1 MDRPVTLHEM
11 ENVIGGL
18 DGPDF
23 AISNDIGNIIEI
35 SDSNDTLG
43 LGMLAN
49 PGRQRGGSGGGG
61 GGGGGGSSFGG
72 GLAEVEI
79 GGLDTVEPMTFNI
92 GGNGGGFG
100 GMSSGS
106 SAPIEFEFK
115 KVGADGGSGGGG
127 GGGLFSNSQSA
138 TGPGFGLAA
147 AQSPVRMSQEE
158 ERAKKFD
165 YLNKLQRLEQKG
177 FQVAKRFTMDNTMD
191 EMKQEFDRLVDA
203 RNLEA
208 SLRFQRQALMSVV
221 TGMEWANGRFD
232 PFDLKL
238 DGWSE
243 AVHEN
248 VEDFDEIFEE
258 LYDKYKERGKM
269 PPEARLV
276 MALAGSGFMCHV
288 SNSFLKSKMSNVSA
302 DDILKNNPD
311 LARQFA
317 AAAANQAGSGFGN
330 FMGMA
335 MGGAGGGPAATAAP
349 VGGGAG
355 SMFGSSAQAAAQAAG
370 EAKARAAAEIA
381 FQQQSRGNGG
391 GPMAQVPQNVAAM
404 EPPRA
409 TARREMRGPSGVD
422 DILRQ
427 FEEARH
433 NEAMDGST
441 FPGGDIPS
449 AQQQPAM
456 AAAIEIQSMAS
467 GDDIGSAAESTRTG
481 RGGRRRRVPVGSVM
495 SLEI

>member
-1 MDRPVTLHEM
+1 MDRPVTIHEM
-11 ENVIGGL
+11 ESVIGGL
-18 DGPDF
+18 DATDF
-23 AISNDIGNIIEI
+23 AVSSDIGGNIIEI
-35 SDSNDTLG
+35 SDSNDALG

-61 GGGGGGSSFGG
+61 GGGGGGESSAPAFGG
-72 GLAEVEI
+72 SSGLAEVEI
-79 GGLDTVEPMTFNI
+79 GGLDTVEPITLNL
-92 GGNGGGFG
+92 GSGGGMGSSG
-100 GMSSGS
+100 GMSS
-106 SAPIEFEFK
+106 PLEFEIK
-115 KVGADGGSGGGG
+115 RGGMDSTP
-127 GGGLFSNSQSA
+127 FSNAQTAS
-138 TGPGFGLAA
+138 GPSYGLSA
-147 AQSPVRMSQEE
+147 AQSPVRISQEE

-177 FQVAKRFTMDNTMD
+177 FQVSKRFTMDNTLD
-191 EMKQEFDRLVDA
+191 EMKQEYDRQVDA
-203 RNLEA
+203 RNLAA

-221 TGMEWANGRFD
+221 TGLEWANNRFD

-248 VEDFDEIFEE
+248 EEDFDEIFEE

-288 SNSFLKSKMSNVSA
+288 SNTFLKTKMSNISA

-330 FMGMA
+330 FMNMA
-335 MGGAGGGPAATAAP
+335 MGGAGPAAQAAP
-349 VGGGAG
+349 VGPAGAG
-355 SMFGSSAQAAAQAAG
+355 AMYDSSARAAAQAAA
-370 EAKARAAAEIA
+370 ESKARVAAEMA

-391 GPMAQVPQNVAAM
+391 APMAQVPQSVAAM
-404 EPPRA
+404 EAPRA

-427 FEEARH
+427 FEEARR
-433 NEAMDGST
+433 NEAMDGSAA
-441 FPGGDIPS
+441 FPSELPT
-449 AQQQPAM
+449 AQQHPATV
-456 AAAIEIQSMAS
+456 AAIEIQSMAS

-481 RGGRRRRVPVGSVM
+481 RGGGRRRRAPVGNVM
-495 SLEI
+495 SLEL